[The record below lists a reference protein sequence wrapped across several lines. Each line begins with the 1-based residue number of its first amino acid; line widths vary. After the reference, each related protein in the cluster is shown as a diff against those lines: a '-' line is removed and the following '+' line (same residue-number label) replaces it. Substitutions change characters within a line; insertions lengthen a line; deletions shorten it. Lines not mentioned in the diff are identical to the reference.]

1 MKIDTGELTLAYE
14 DAGRGP
20 PVLFIHGYPLGRR
33 MWRPQLEALLGNM
46 RMITP
51 DLRGHGDSDTVPGP
65 YSIEMHAD
73 DCIDLLDG
81 LELDEPVIVCGISMG
96 GYVAMA
102 LQRVFPE
109 RVQGLVL
116 VSTRATPESADG
128 KSNRDQA
135 MATARDGGVAAI
147 VDSMLP
153 KLFAPKS
160 IAQKQ
165 AVVRYVDQLMRKTSL
180 EGVLGDLVALRDRP
194 DARPG
199 LASID
204 VPTLVIHGRD
214 DLLIPVAE
222 AEATAAAIRGARLL
236 VMDDTGHLPS
246 LEQPQAFNAALRDF
260 VRLVGV
266 EDEDETTAH

>member
-1 MKIDTGELTLAYE
+1 
-14 DAGRGP
+14 
-20 PVLFIHGYPLGRR
+20 
-33 MWRPQLEALLGNM
+33 
-46 RMITP
+46 
-51 DLRGHGDSDTVPGP
+51 
-65 YSIEMHAD
+65 
-73 DCIDLLDG
+73 
-81 LELDEPVIVCGISMG
+81 
-96 GYVAMA
+96 
-102 LQRVFPE
+102 
-109 RVQGLVL
+109 
-116 VSTRATPESADG
+116 
-128 KSNRDQA
+128 
-135 MATARDGGVAAI
+135 
-147 VDSMLP
+147 MLP

-160 IAQKQ
+160 IAQKD

-180 EGVLGDLVALRDRP
+180 EGVLGDLVALRERP